1 MRKAAFWLILGLFLL
16 GSVII
21 GQNFSY
27 VGSGKCK
34 MCHQTESRGNQYSFW
49 QQSKHAQSFSV
60 LTSEKA
66 AERAQAADVSTPTEA
81 PQCLKCHAPLADKAP
96 ELKDEGVT
104 CEVCHGPGSA
114 YRKFSIMKDRAKA
127 IENGLKLYG
136 SPEAIKTYCL
146 RCHENAHHQPFNF
159 AAAWQK
165 IKHPLPQ
172 K

>member
-1 MRKAAFWLILGLFLL
+1 MKKAAFWLILGFFLL

-34 MCHQTESRGNQYSFW
+34 MCHQTESRGNQYSLW

-60 LTSEKA
+60 LASEKA

-136 SPEAIKTYCL
+136 SPEAIKTYC
-146 RCHENAHHQPFNF
+146 HENAHHQPFNF

>member
-1 MRKAAFWLILGLFLL
+1 MKKAAFWLILGLFLL

-34 MCHQTESRGNQYSFW
+34 MCHQTESRGNQYSLW

-81 PQCLKCHAPLADKAP
+81 PPMSQVSCPL
-96 ELKDEGVT
+96 
-104 CEVCHGPGSA
+104 S
-114 YRKFSIMKDRAKA
+114 
-127 IENGLKLYG
+127 
-136 SPEAIKTYCL
+136 
-146 RCHENAHHQPFNF
+146 
-159 AAAWQK
+159 
-165 IKHPLPQ
+165 
-172 K
+172 